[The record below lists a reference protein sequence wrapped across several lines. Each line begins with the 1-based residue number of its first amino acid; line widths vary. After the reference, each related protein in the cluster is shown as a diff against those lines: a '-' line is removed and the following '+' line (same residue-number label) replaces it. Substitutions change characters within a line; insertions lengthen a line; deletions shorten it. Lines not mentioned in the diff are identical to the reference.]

1 MLGFTPDE
9 KKAVI
14 FLTAAFVAGTAILV
28 YKKSHPG
35 FAPGLKSV
43 IAGLPAPRDSGAA
56 QSAAGGLS
64 SGDALGPEEGLSK
77 QSQKYFPAQKVNIN
91 QAPQQALEKLPNIG
105 PAMAKRIID
114 YRAAQGGFK
123 KTAELGRVKGIG
135 PKRLSQLMEHVTVE
149 P

>member
-1 MLGFTPDE
+1 MFGFTPDE

-43 IAGLPAPRDSGAA
+43 IAGLPTPRDSGAA
-56 QSAAGGLS
+56 QSLS
-64 SGDALGPEEGLSK
+64 ADTLGSEEVLSN
-77 QSQKYFPAQKVNIN
+77 QSQKYFPAQRVNIN
-91 QAPQQALEKLPNIG
+91 RASQQALEKLPNIG
-105 PAMAKRIID
+105 PAMARRIVD

-123 KTAELGRVKGIG
+123 KADELRKVRGIG
-135 PKRLSQLMEHVTVE
+135 PKRLSQLIEHVTVG

>member
-14 FLTAAFVAGTAILV
+14 FLTAAFVAGTAILA
-28 YKKSHPG
+28 YKKNHPG

-43 IAGLPAPRDSGAA
+43 IAGLPAPADSGTA
-56 QSAAGGLS
+56 QSLS
-64 SGDALGPEEGLSK
+64 AVDTVVAGDAMSK
-77 QSQKYFPAQKVNIN
+77 QSRKYFPAQRVNIN
-91 QAPQQALEKLPNIG
+91 QASQQALEKLPNIG
-105 PAMAKRIID
+105 PAMARRILD

-123 KTAELGRVKGIG
+123 KTEELRKVKGIG
-135 PKRLSQLMEHVTVE
+135 PKRLSQLMEHVTVD

>member
-1 MLGFTPDE
+1 MFGFTPDE

-43 IAGLPAPRDSGAA
+43 MAGLPAPRDSGAA
-56 QSAAGGLS
+56 QGLS
-64 SGDALGPEEGLSK
+64 SGDTLGAEESLSQ
-77 QSQKYFPAQKVNIN
+77 QSQKYFPVQKVNIN
-91 QAPQQALEKLPNIG
+91 QASQQALEKLPNIG
-105 PAMAKRIID
+105 PAMARRIID
-114 YRAAQGGFK
+114 YRAAKGGFK
-123 KTAELGRVKGIG
+123 KTDELRKVKGIG
-135 PKRLSQLMEHVTVE
+135 PKRLSQLIEHVTVD

>member
-14 FLTAAFVAGTAILV
+14 FLTAAFMAGTAILA

-35 FAPGLKSV
+35 FAPGLKTV
-43 IAGLPAPRDSGAA
+43 IAGLPAPADSVTVQSLSDGDGTGAGEA
-56 QSAAGGLS
+56 
-64 SGDALGPEEGLSK
+64 LSK
-77 QSQKYFPAQKVNIN
+77 QSRKYFPVQRVNLN
-91 QAPQQALEKLPNIG
+91 QATQQALEKLPNIG
-105 PAMAKRIID
+105 PAMARRIID

-123 KTAELGRVKGIG
+123 KTEELRKVKGIG
-135 PKRLSQLMEHVTVE
+135 PKRLSQLMKHVTVD

>member
-43 IAGLPAPRDSGAA
+43 IATLPAPADSGTA
-56 QSAAGGLS
+56 QILS
-64 SGDALGPEEGLSK
+64 DSGQAPEQALSR
-77 QSQKYFPAQKVNIN
+77 QTRKYFPVQRVNLN
-91 QAPQQALEKLPNIG
+91 RASQQALEKLPNIG
-105 PAMAKRIID
+105 PAMAKRIIE
-114 YRAAQGGFK
+114 YRAVQGGFK
-123 KTAELGRVKGIG
+123 KTEELRKVKGIG
-135 PKRLSQLMEHVTVE
+135 PKRLSQLMEHVTVDQ
-149 P
+149 

>member
-1 MLGFTPDE
+1 MFGFTPDE

-14 FLTAAFVAGTAILV
+14 FLTVAFVAGTAILA

-56 QSAAGGLS
+56 QSLPAGTP
-64 SGDALGPEEGLSK
+64 GPEAVLSK
-77 QSQKYFPAQKVNIN
+77 QSQKYFPVQRVNIN
-91 QAPQQALEKLPNIG
+91 QASQQTLEKLPNIG

-114 YRAAQGGFK
+114 YRAAKGGFK
-123 KTAELGRVKGIG
+123 KTDELRKVKGIG

-149 P
+149 Q

>member
-14 FLTAAFVAGTAILV
+14 FLIAAFLAGTAILV

-43 IAGLPAPRDSGAA
+43 IDGLPAPADSVTA
-56 QSAAGGLS
+56 QSLS
-64 SGDALGPEEGLSK
+64 SEAPGLEEATAR
-77 QSQKYFPAQKVNIN
+77 QSRKYFPVQRMNLN
-91 QAPQQALEKLPNIG
+91 QASQQALEKLPNIG
-105 PAMAKRIID
+105 PAMARRIID

-123 KTAELGRVKGIG
+123 KTEELGKVKGIG
-135 PKRLSQLMEHVTVE
+135 PKRLSQLMEHVTVD

>member
-1 MLGFTPDE
+1 MFGFTPDE

-43 IAGLPAPRDSGAA
+43 IASLPAPSGSGADHSL
-56 QSAAGGLS
+56 SA
-64 SGDALGPEEGLSK
+64 GDTTGPEQALAD
-77 QSQKYFPAQKVNIN
+77 QSRKYFPAQRVNIN
-91 QAPQQALEKLPNIG
+91 QASQQVLEKLPNIG
-105 PAMAKRIID
+105 PAMARRIID
-114 YRAAQGGFK
+114 YRAAKGGFK
-123 KTAELGRVKGIG
+123 KTDELSRVKGIG
-135 PKRLSQLMEHVTVE
+135 PKRLSQLMEHVTVD

>member
-1 MLGFTPDE
+1 MFGFTPDE

-28 YKKSHPG
+28 YQKSHPG

-43 IAGLPAPRDSGAA
+43 IAGLPAPADSGAA
-56 QSAAGGLS
+56 QMLS
-64 SGDALGPEEGLSK
+64 DGAPGPEEALK
-77 QSQKYFPAQKVNIN
+77 RQSRKYFPPQRVNVN
-91 QAPQQALEKLPNIG
+91 QASQQALEKLPNIG
-105 PAMAKRIID
+105 PAMAKRIIE
-114 YRAAQGGFK
+114 YRSAQGGFK
-123 KTAELGRVKGIG
+123 KADELGKVKGIG